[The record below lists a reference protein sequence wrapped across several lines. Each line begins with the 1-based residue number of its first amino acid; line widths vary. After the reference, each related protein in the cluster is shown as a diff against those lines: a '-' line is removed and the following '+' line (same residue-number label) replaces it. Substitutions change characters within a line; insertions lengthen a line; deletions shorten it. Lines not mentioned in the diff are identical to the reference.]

1 MTATKDEFFK
11 PGKLSAQAKAAQ
23 TDAVARDILAAEANA
38 RQKKTE
44 KLKALRLAQPVL
56 EETPKKARRK
66 SAATQV

>member
-23 TDAVARDILAAEANA
+23 TDAAARDILAAEANA
-38 RQKKTE
+38 RQKKPE

-56 EETPKKARRK
+56 EEGPKKARRK
-66 SAATQV
+66 SAAT